1 MNTTVVTTKG
11 QIVIPAEIRK
21 KYGIKVGTKI
31 RFDDEDGE
39 IKLVPITEEVIKNNI
54 GLLRTKGKLLK
65 ALQKEKEVEREL

>member
-1 MNTTVVTTKG
+1 MITTVVTTKG

-31 RFDDEDGE
+31 RFDEEEGE

-54 GLLRTKGKLLK
+54 GLLRKKGKLLK
-65 ALQKEKEVEREL
+65 ALHKEKEIEREL

>member
-31 RFDDEDGE
+31 RFDEEDGE

>member
-1 MNTTVVTTKG
+1 MITTIVTTKG

-39 IKLVPITEEVIKNNI
+39 IKLVPITEELIKNNI

-65 ALQKEKEVEREL
+65 ALQKEKEIEREL

>member
-1 MNTTVVTTKG
+1 MNTTIVTTKG

-21 KYGIKVGTKI
+21 KYGIVVGTKI
-31 RFDDEDGE
+31 RFDEEDGE

-65 ALQKEKEVEREL
+65 ALQKEIDLERAL

>member
-1 MNTTVVTTKG
+1 MNTTIVTTKG

-21 KYGIKVGTKI
+21 KYGIEVGTKI

-54 GLLRTKGKLLK
+54 GLLRTKGNLLK
-65 ALQKEKEVEREL
+65 ALHKEKEIEREL

>member
-21 KYGIKVGTKI
+21 KYGLKVGTRI
-31 RFDDEDGE
+31 RFDDQDGE

-54 GLLRTKGKLLK
+54 GLLRTEGKLLK
-65 ALQKEKEVEREL
+65 ALHKEKEIEREL

>member
-1 MNTTVVTTKG
+1 MNTTIVTTKG

-21 KYGIKVGTKI
+21 KYGIVVGTKI
-31 RFDDEDGE
+31 RFDEEDGE

-65 ALQKEKEVEREL
+65 ALQKEKDLEREL

>member
-1 MNTTVVTTKG
+1 MNTTIVTTKG

-21 KYGIKVGTKI
+21 KYGLKVGTKI

-39 IKLVPITEEVIKNNI
+39 IKLVPITEELIKNNI

-65 ALQKEKEVEREL
+65 ALQKEKEIEREL

>member
-1 MNTTVVTTKG
+1 MNTTIVTTKG

-21 KYGIKVGTKI
+21 KYGIVVGTKI
-31 RFDDEDGE
+31 RFDEEDGE

-65 ALQKEKEVEREL
+65 SLKKEKDLEREL